1 MMRRHRLSVLT
12 AVTCLAIARVAAAQV
27 TPAAGYVPPDDTPS
41 IRVGATLFL
50 DYTVQPEPRITDAD
64 GNTVTGSFF
73 NLGRAYIN
81 VTGQINHI
89 IAFRVTPDIVREA
102 GAGSSLNGSLV
113 YRIKYAYAQFNM
125 DDWMTRG
132 SWARFGVQQTP
143 WVEFME
149 NLYRYRFQGTVFE
162 DRDGFLSS
170 SDVGASFHYN
180 FNGNYGDVHGGFYNG
195 ETYTRPEANDQKA
208 FMVRAT
214 VRPLPMSPAL
224 RGLRATGFYDHDAYV
239 KNAER
244 RRAVFALT
252 YEHPWVNASWNYLST
267 TDQTR
272 TINPRLESH
281 GYSAWVTP
289 KTPKGYG
296 FEGLLRFDH
305 LIQEQATS
313 TTEGERNRTIA
324 GIAYWFQRQAPVS
337 AALLLD
343 YEQVDNHDYAPVRPD
358 ERRWAVHMLINF

>member
-1 MMRRHRLSVLT
+1 MSRLFRLCVLT
-12 AVTCLAIARVAAAQV
+12 AALFLGLSRAASGQV
-27 TPAAGYVPPDDTPS
+27 TPAAGSVPPDDTPS
-41 IRVGATLFL
+41 LRVGATLFL
-50 DYTVQPEPRITDAD
+50 DYTVQPEPKITDVD
-64 GNTVTGSFF
+64 GNSVTGNGF

-81 VTGQINHI
+81 LTGQITHI
-89 IAFRVTPDIVREA
+89 VAFRVTPDIVRET
-102 GAGSSLNGSLV
+102 GTGSSLNGSLT

-132 SWARFGVQQTP
+132 SWARLGVQQTP
-143 WVEFME
+143 WVEYME

-162 DRDGFLSS
+162 DREGFLSS

-208 FMVRAT
+208 FMIRAS
-214 VRPLPMSPAL
+214 VRPLPMHATL
-224 RGLRATGFYDHDAYV
+224 RGLRVTGFYDHDAYV

-244 RRAVFALT
+244 EREVVNVS
-252 YEHPWVNASWNYLST
+252 YEHPWVNASWNYLWTS
-267 TDQTR
+267 DQSR
-272 TINPRLESH
+272 TVNPKLDAH
-281 GYSAWVTP
+281 GYSAWVNP

-313 TTEGERNRTIA
+313 TISGERNRTIA
-324 GIAYWFQRQAPVS
+324 GIAYWFPRQAPVS
-337 AALLLD
+337 AAVLLD
-343 YEQVDNHDYAPVRPD
+343 YEQVDNHDYAPVRAD